1 MGPNLARKRVAQMT
15 AQPEPLLVIDI
26 GGTTVKYG
34 VWSQQRLIHKNRL
47 TTPRTWPELLA
58 TIVRMRQELAL
69 PFAGVA
75 ISLPGSVDT
84 VAGKISGTSAV
95 DYLNDF
101 PIKTALKQALGLP
114 VSIQND
120 ANCAALA
127 ETWQGNARDVADV
140 ALLVVGTGVGGAV
153 VLDHQLVSGQQN
165 FAGEFGYQVMTAQG
179 ETLSELGSPVRMAE
193 RYSRL
198 AKLAR
203 PVSAKAVYQAAEQGD
218 DLAQFCINDMLN
230 WLSCAAFNLFV
241 SLNPQRLLIGG
252 GISGRPGFVD
262 DLKQRV
268 QRLLKQ
274 HGAPLIADI
283 AACKFHNDANLIG
296 AVYQFYVENGNDTTV
311 KVVSA

>member
-1 MGPNLARKRVAQMT
+1 MT

-26 GGTTVKYG
+26 GGTTVKTG
-34 VWSQQRLIHKNRL
+34 VWSQQWLIRRDHFATPTSWPALL
-47 TTPRTWPELLA
+47 TA
-58 TIVRMRQELAL
+58 IVQLRQTLAL

-95 DYLNDF
+95 DYLNGF
-101 PIKTALKQALGLP
+101 PIKTALRQALDLP

-140 ALLVVGTGVGGAV
+140 ALLVIGTGVGGAV
-153 VLDHQLVSGQQN
+153 VLDHQLVAGRQN
-165 FAGEFGYQVMTAQG
+165 FTGEFGYQVMTAQG

-193 RYSRL
+193 RYGRL
-198 AKLAR
+198 AKLTH
-203 PVSAKAVYQAAEQGD
+203 PVSAKAVYRAAEQGD
-218 DLAQFCINDMLN
+218 DLAQFCIDEMLH

-252 GISGRPGFVD
+252 GISGRPGFVA
-262 DLKQRV
+262 DLQQRV
-268 QRLLKQ
+268 QRLMHQ
-274 HGAPLIADI
+274 HGAPLMADI
-283 AACKFHNDANLIG
+283 TACKFHNDANLIG
-296 AVYQFYVENGNDTTV
+296 AVYQFYLENGDDTTV

>member
-1 MGPNLARKRVAQMT
+1 MT

-34 VWSQQRLIHKNRL
+34 VWAHQHLSHQDCLA
-47 TTPRTWPELLA
+47 TPQTWPELLA
-58 TIVRMRQELAL
+58 AIVQIRQGLAL
-69 PFAGVA
+69 PFIGVA

-95 DYLNDF
+95 DYLNGF
-101 PIKTALKQALGLP
+101 PIKEALHQALDLP

-127 ETWQGNARDVADV
+127 EIWQGNARDVTDV
-140 ALLVVGTGVGGAV
+140 ALLVLGTGVGGAV
-153 VLDHQLVSGQQN
+153 VLNHQLVAGRQN

-198 AKLAR
+198 AKLTV
-203 PVSAKAVYQAAEQGD
+203 PVSAKAVYLAAEQGD
-218 DLAQFCINDMLN
+218 DLAQFCIDDMLT

-252 GISGRPGFVD
+252 GISGRPDFVAE
-262 DLKQRV
+262 LKCRV
-268 QRLLKQ
+268 QALMSQ
-274 HGAPLIADI
+274 HGAPLAADI
-283 AACKFHNDANLIG
+283 MACKYHNAANLIG
-296 AVYQFYVENGNDTTV
+296 AVYQFYLENGDDV
-311 KVVSA
+311 AVSVASA